1 MSIQSERQPNACV
14 AFPSVFDRP
23 HHMVVDITY
32 RSPVIYSVTYLG
44 RKANICS
51 IVTFIFAF
59 ILAIELPRISAQF
72 S

>member
-44 RKANICS
+44 RKS
-51 IVTFIFAF
+51 KHMFDSYFYF
-59 ILAIELPRISAQF
+59 RIHLGN
-72 S
+72 